1 MDQPKNALEMLRRF
15 VRGEPI
21 AEEKLKS
28 QSTFVI

>member
-21 AEEKLKS
+21 AEEKREPETK
-28 QSTFVI
+28 FVV